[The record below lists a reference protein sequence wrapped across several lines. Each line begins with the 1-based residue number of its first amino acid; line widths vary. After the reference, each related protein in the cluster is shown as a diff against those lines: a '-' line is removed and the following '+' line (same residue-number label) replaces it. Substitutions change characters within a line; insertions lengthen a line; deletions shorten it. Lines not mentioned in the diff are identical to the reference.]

1 MGLNLSNLQ
10 IAAGPGLNAGD
21 VQDMATALREG
32 IAARAAP
39 QVPTGEVEMDE
50 VRVAA
55 GRKGNPAAVQKKT
68 ARDAATGSRAR
79 ADAEP
84 LRRKNHL
91 YSA

>member
-39 QVPTGEVEMDE
+39 QVLSGEVEMDE
-50 VRVAA
+50 VYVVA
-55 GRKGNPAAVQKKT
+55 GRKGNPAAVQKKPQGT
-68 ARDAATGSRAR
+68 PQPAQGRAR
-79 ADAEP
+79 TRNP
-84 LRRKNHL
+84 
-91 YSA
+91 